1 MNDHPDTSPTQDT
14 IDIQCNPNIRR
25 LTVRTR
31 ILPQRVSYLKYL
43 LSRLSAPNIQQIT
56 FEVLLVSPKRK
67 DWQGWNEVDD
77 VLAGVKFRGLRE
89 VAIVMNSDQNMGYN
103 VRQHL
108 TDLFPS
114 MYDRGILNIIVPS
127 EKCIN

>member
-14 IDIQCNPNIRR
+14 IDIQCNLNIRR
-25 LTVRTR
+25 LTVYTR

-77 VLAGVKFRGLRE
+77 VLAGVKFKGLRE
-89 VAIVMNSDQNMGYN
+89 VAIVMNSGSYMDYN
-103 VRQHL
+103 VRQYV
-108 TDLFPS
+108 TDQFPS
-114 MYDRGILNIIVPS
+114 MYDRGILNII